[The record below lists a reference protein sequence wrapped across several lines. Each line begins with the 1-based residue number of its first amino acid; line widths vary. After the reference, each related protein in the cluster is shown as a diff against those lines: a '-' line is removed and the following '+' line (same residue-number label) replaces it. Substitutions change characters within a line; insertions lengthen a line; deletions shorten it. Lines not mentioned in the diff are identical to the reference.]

1 LTECVQAGISAE
13 IQEFLSKHA
22 TQHQQHP
29 PQSHQADASTPSA
42 QRMCNQPSRYH
53 AFDQIHWDDIKHP
66 AVRQFLDATTT
77 ICTQK
82 KGSHTGEAT
91 ASTMFDLTRGMMATA
106 AKHMGTSGGDDESA
120 TRNNSNNDK
129 EAKDQ
134 WVCLSLG
141 QSNLCTA
148 VALAYIHNNISRHTL
163 IGILRMSANE
173 NSHCHQQL
181 AKVVLEVEYARYS
194 CLIGKLHPV
203 VAPSPNTQ
211 QLPSLATKQSSLL
224 VCVPWLDMLPGS
236 VLDDIEY
243 IHAGISEMRKN
254 IASTKAS
261 AAPPNAPTDS
271 VVQFATA
278 AAASSTAAATPQ
290 ATGRK
295 STIYQTPRTVNTN
308 SSRLLSIASSASSS
322 SSSATTTTKYV
333 SAYGNNNNHH
343 AGTTKASASTVR
355 ASTNINTSSKPAQAA
370 TLPAASAPTK
380 STDDIYPRLSFPH
393 KLRTGTTTDSS
404 LFNAI
409 QRCFVL
415 TGIVPMGLCAAY
427 WCMYYLTR
435 ASSGGGN
442 IEMGIKAIITELA
455 THCTV
460 DVSHGGHVAGGSD
473 VIIPLFV
480 NKLCHELIPRLKMAV
495 RRYRDDRQMKSA
507 DESIV
512 IVDPLKQLYDSI
524 VQEVGELVVLRFI
537 ARFTY

>member
-1 LTECVQAGISAE
+1 MNVYVQAGISTE
-13 IQEFLSKHA
+13 IQELLSKHA
-22 TQHQQHP
+22 KQHQQHP

-66 AVRQFLDATTT
+66 AVRQFLDATTNA
-77 ICTQK
+77 CTLEQ
-82 KGSHTGEAT
+82 GSYTGDPTPSA
-91 ASTMFDLTRGMMATA
+91 MLDLTRGMMATA

-120 TRNNSNNDK
+120 TRNYNDI

-134 WVCLSLG
+134 WSCLSLG

-148 VALAYIHNNISRHTL
+148 VAHAYTHNNISRHTL
-163 IGILRMSANE
+163 IGILRLSANE

-181 AKVVLEVEYARYS
+181 VKLILEVEYARYS

-203 VAPSPNTQ
+203 VAPSPNAQ

-254 IASTKAS
+254 IALTKAS
-261 AAPPNAPTDS
+261 A
-271 VVQFATA
+271 
-278 AAASSTAAATPQ
+278 
-290 ATGRK
+290 
-295 STIYQTPRTVNTN
+295 
-308 SSRLLSIASSASSS
+308 ASSS

-343 AGTTKASASTVR
+343 ASTAKASASTVR
-355 ASTNINTSSKPAQAA
+355 APTNINSSSKPAQAA
-370 TLPAASAPTK
+370 TLSPTSAPTK
-380 STDDIYPRLSFPH
+380 SIDDIYPRLSFPH

-427 WCMYYLTR
+427 WCMYYLTH

-460 DVSHGGHVAGGSD
+460 DVSHGGHMAGGSD

-480 NKLCHELIPRLKMAV
+480 NKLCHEVIPKLKTAV
-495 RRYRDDRQMKSA
+495 SRYRDCRQMIGS
-507 DESIV
+507 DDGV
-512 IVDPLKQLYDSI
+512 ILVDPLKELYDRI

-537 ARFTY
+537 ARFTC